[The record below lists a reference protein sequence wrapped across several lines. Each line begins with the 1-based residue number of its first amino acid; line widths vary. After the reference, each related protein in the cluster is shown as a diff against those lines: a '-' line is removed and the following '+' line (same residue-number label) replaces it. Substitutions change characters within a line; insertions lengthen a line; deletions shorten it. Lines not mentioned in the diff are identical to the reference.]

1 MKKILLLVLLFST
14 NYFPQTLTSTKQ
26 LLLENSIIKNQPDSV
41 PRQIS
46 FTSSTYGK
54 KNAGLAIL
62 LSAILPGMGELY
74 ADSYSSGKYFT
85 VADGALWGIY
95 FGMNTY
101 GSWLQDRY
109 KAYAVTTGG
118 VNAQGKGDSYY
129 ATIGD
134 YSNIDQYN
142 NTQVL
147 SGTYNQMYGAQYYWN
162 WQTDNQ
168 RKTYRNMWYSSEQAK
183 NNLRFVV
190 GGLILNRIA
199 SAINAARLVALFNK
213 RQADETS
220 WNFSVDFS
228 NPTGLSSNLN
238 FNFQTSF

>member
-1 MKKILLLVLLFST
+1 MKNILFIILLFSAT
-14 NYFPQTLTSTKQ
+14 YFPQSLTQSRQ
-26 LLLENSIIKNQPDSV
+26 LLLDNSIIKDQPKSV
-41 PRQIS
+41 PRQIP
-46 FTSSTYGK
+46 FSSSQYGK

-62 LSAILPGMGELY
+62 LSALLPGMGELY

-101 GSWLQDRY
+101 GNWLQDRY
-109 KAYAVTTGG
+109 VAYAATTGG
-118 VNAQGKGDSYY
+118 VNTQGKGSSYY

-134 YSNIDQYN
+134 YSNINQYN

-147 SGTYNQMYGAQYYWN
+147 SGNFNQMYGSQYYWN
-162 WQTDNQ
+162 WQTESQ

-190 GGLILNRIA
+190 GALILNRIA
-199 SAINAARLVALFNK
+199 SVINAVRLVNLYNK
-213 RQADETS
+213 RQADEMS
-220 WNFSVDFS
+220 WNISVNIN
-228 NPTGLSSNLN
+228 NPNGLSSNLN

>member
-1 MKKILLLVLLFST
+1 MKKNLLIILLFST
-14 NYFPQTLTSTKQ
+14 YLFSQNLTSSKQ
-26 LLLENSIIKNQPDSV
+26 LLLENSVNTNQPVSKL
-41 PRQIS
+41 RLIS
-46 FTSSTYGK
+46 FSPSSAGK

-74 ADSYSSGKYFT
+74 ANSYSSGKYFT
-85 VADGALWGIY
+85 VADGALWGVY

-101 GSWLQDRY
+101 GNWLKDRY
-109 KAYAVTTGG
+109 KAYATATGG
-118 VNAQGKGDSYY
+118 VNAQSKGDSYY

-134 YSNIDQYN
+134 YSNIDEYN
-142 NTQVL
+142 NAQVL
-147 SGTYNQMYGAQYYWN
+147 SGNFNQMYGAQYYWN
-162 WQTDNQ
+162 WQTSDQ

-190 GGLILNRIA
+190 GALILNRIM

-213 RQADETS
+213 RQSEDTS
-220 WNFSVDFS
+220 WNVSVGFS
-228 NPTGLSSNLN
+228 NPTGLSTNLN